1 MRFAENESRRVG
13 MKCEAL
19 IELPQERS
27 DAGFWFHTRDLKKLD
42 FLTIIRK
49 IACAN

>member
-13 MKCEAL
+13 MKFEAE
-19 IELPQERS
+19 IELSLERS
-27 DAGFWFHTRDLKKLD
+27 DAGFLFHARDLKKLD